1 MALSTASPSVAILN
15 GDAIFELSLRDLFQ
29 YHSELETDLTMSVK
43 PMVDATRYGNLE
55 LSDGR
60 VCSFSQG
67 SSEGLGYINAG
78 VYIVNTRIFNDMSFP
93 ECFSFEKDFL
103 EREVGT
109 LQSGAFVSDGYFID
123 IGVPEDLQRARLEL

>member
-1 MALSTASPSVAILN
+1 MA
-15 GDAIFELSLRDLFQ
+15 D
-29 YHSELETDLTMSVK
+29 K
-43 PMVDATRYGNLE
+43 
-55 LSDGR
+55 
-60 VCSFSQG
+60 G
-67 SSEGLGYINAG
+67 SGYINAG

-109 LQSGAFVSDGYFID
+109 LQPGAFVSDGYFID